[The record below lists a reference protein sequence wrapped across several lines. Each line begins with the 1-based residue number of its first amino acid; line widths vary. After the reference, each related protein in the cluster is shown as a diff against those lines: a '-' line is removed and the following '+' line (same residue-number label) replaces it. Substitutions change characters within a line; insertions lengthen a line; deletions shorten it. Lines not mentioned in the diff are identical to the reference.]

1 MAKTSRAGKAAFLLG
16 AAAALAGCATT
27 QLEAQW
33 VDPQLAP
40 GSLRGARVLI
50 ACEAHE
56 MVIQQMC
63 QDQVAAELVA
73 RGATPVSLPQATAPT
88 PEAYAQA
95 ARNGNAR
102 VILTQRV
109 MPYGTTVSPGFQVG
123 IGGFGWGSGG
133 SAGVGVSAPIGG
145 GQIST
150 GYAADTRLTDV
161 GTGRLLWTA
170 KASSPPSRDV
180 QTQVQELARAVF
192 ASADKSHIF

>member
-1 MAKTSRAGKAAFLLG
+1 ARTATAGYAALLLG
-16 AAAALAGCATT
+16 AAAVLAGCATT

-50 ACEAHE
+50 ACEASE

-73 RGATPVSLPQATAPT
+73 RGAPPVPLPQAPAPT
-88 PEAYAQA
+88 AEAYAQA
-95 ARNGNAR
+95 ARNGGAR

-109 MPYGTTVSPGFQVG
+109 VPYGTTVSPGFTVG

-133 SAGVGVSAPIGG
+133 SGGVGVSGPVGG

-161 GTGRLLWTA
+161 GTGR
-170 KASSPPSRDV
+170 
-180 QTQVQELARAVF
+180 
-192 ASADKSHIF
+192 